1 MLQILNTNEYDISYF
16 DGKKSSL
23 THNAGFTSY
32 ERHYR
37 KDPGNFSFNDQHF
50 DNSWKDIAYT
60 VARKYAM
67 GNKKVLEI
75 ASAKGFVVEDLRS
88 FGVDAYGL
96 DVSQYAY
103 DEASEE
109 VKPFLTVGD
118 ARTYLSNY
126 ANNEFDLIF
135 SIRYMECLND
145 IEIEPLINEMK
156 RISKKQAHIIT
167 SSTLNS
173 SYYNYKIL
181 SEWLSYSW
189 PKGTFLT
196 SFNNLKNHLIK

>member
-1 MLQILNTNEYDISYF
+1 MNVLRPEEYDISYF

-23 THNAGFTSY
+23 THNAGYTSY

-37 KDPGNFSFNDQHF
+37 NDPGSFPFNDQHF

-60 VARKYAM
+60 VSRRYSM

-88 FGVDAYGL
+88 FGIEAYGL
-96 DVSQYAY
+96 DASQYAY
-103 DEASEE
+103 DEASES
-109 VKPFLTVGD
+109 VKPYLTVGD

-126 ANNEFDLIF
+126 SQNEFDLVF
-135 SIRYMECLND
+135 SIRFMECLD
-145 IEIEPLINEMK
+145 DTEIEPFIAEVK

-167 SSTLNS
+167 SGTLNPTF
-173 SYYNYKIL
+173 YNYKTL
-181 SEWLSYSW
+181 QDWLAYSF
-189 PKGTFLT
+189 PKGTLLT
-196 SFNNLKNHLIK
+196 SYNNLKSFIIK